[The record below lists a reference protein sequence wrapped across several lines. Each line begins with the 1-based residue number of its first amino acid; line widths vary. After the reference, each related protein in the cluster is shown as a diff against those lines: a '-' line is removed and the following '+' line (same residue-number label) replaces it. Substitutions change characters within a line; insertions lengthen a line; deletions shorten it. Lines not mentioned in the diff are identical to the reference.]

1 MFQKK
6 AEAIIVGA
14 GVMGTSIG
22 LHLAEQGVDTLILDR
37 EGPAAG
43 STARSG
49 ALVRTHYATKLE
61 AELAWDSL
69 TRYFERWGERVGG
82 GCGFTRTGF
91 AFLSGEQDIDA
102 LKHNIA
108 MLQDLGIETSMVDL
122 AALNELDP
130 ALSPKGVVGAA
141 YEPRSG
147 YADPSA
153 TVLSLL
159 QAAKKEGASFQKA
172 RVTGL
177 IERGGAIRGVNTDAG
192 DIEADIVVLATGTWS
207 VPLAA
212 TVGLDLPI
220 SPARVQIAFFQ
231 RPYSLPTHLTLLDA
245 ASRTYSRPT
254 SDRLTLV
261 GSRTAG
267 REWLSDPDVYSNE
280 PDEGF
285 VRESA
290 LRLAE
295 RFPVME
301 GAAYRGGR
309 AGVNDMTPD
318 GRPIVGPEGPEG
330 LYLSTGWSGAGFK
343 KAPIIGDELAHWII
357 SGSPKRSELERYNL
371 SRFEEGNLIHGEREY
386 TSTGPH

>member
-1 MFQKK
+1 MSERK
-6 AEAIIVGA
+6 AEAVIIGA

-49 ALVRTHYATKLE
+49 ALVRTHYATALE

-69 TRYFERWGERVGG
+69 TRYFERWGERIGG

-91 AFLSGEQDIDA
+91 AFLSGEEDVGA
-102 LKHNIA
+102 LEHNID

-122 AALNELDP
+122 DELNELDP
-130 ALSPKGVVGAA
+130 ALSPEGVVRAA

-153 TVLSLL
+153 TTVSLL
-159 QAAKKEGASFQKA
+159 QAAKRNGARFERAQA
-172 RVTGL
+172 RGL
-177 IERGGAIRGVNTDAG
+177 IERGGDIRGVSTDAG
-192 DIEADIVVLATGTWS
+192 DIEAEVVILATGPWS

-212 TVGLDLPI
+212 TVGVELPI

-254 SDRLTLV
+254 ADRLTLV

-267 REWLSDPDVYSNE
+267 REWLSDPDVYSDE

-295 RFPVME
+295 RIPAMV

-318 GRPIVGPEGPEG
+318 GRPIVGPEGPKG
-330 LYLSTGWSGAGFK
+330 LYLCTGWSGAGFK
-343 KAPIIGDELAHWII
+343 KAPSIGDELAHWIV
-357 SGSPKRSELERYNL
+357 SGKPKRSELERYSL
-371 SRFEEGNLIHGEREY
+371 SRFEKGSLIYGEREY
-386 TSTGPH
+386 SSTGPH